1 MTQPIDPQHAE
12 SLALLQQVAEYLDR
26 LPLVPT
32 TRELSRRIKEHLE
45 NPDNV
50 VTRRAYETAGLEFTG
65 GSYTVAGFP
74 LIEAHVVVPAS
85 VYIRSAIPEEPRF
98 QDEHEKQLLNLLY
111 GDGIVLALSPVE

>member
-32 TRELSRRIKEHLE
+32 TRELCRRIKEHLE

-50 VTRRAYETAGLEFTG
+50 VTKRAYETAGLQFSG
-65 GSYTVAGFP
+65 GSYTAAGFP
-74 LIEAHVVVPAS
+74 LIEAHVVVPERI
-85 VYIRSAIPEEPRF
+85 YIRSAIPEEPRF